1 MTIPN
6 LNLIQNQSP
15 ADAVPVNEN
24 FQTIQSHINT
34 DLINRDGS
42 VAMVG
47 PLILSDGNPAI
58 SAAEAAA
65 GIPVGMMMDWP
76 AASAPDGGD
85 WVLCNGQILTTAD
98 YPALHALIG
107 GTYNNPGDDFQGTQ
121 FRVPNLNGRS
131 SVAPGGSLGGS
142 LGDNEGRADSNAP
155 AHTHAGPSHSHDMNH
170 GHGDGFSVSATQ
182 QEHTHSINHDHSADN
197 TSKDGGHAH
206 DTIELGYGADGQVA
220 SWLNYPGWV
229 AVNGLTTRGG
239 DQGYERGVT
248 SKGSAHSHS
257 FNVPK
262 FNGTSGPAAP
272 SITASISGKVT
283 NHTGK
288 TDPSGT
294 DVTGP
299 GGDGGSTD
307 NYHPV
312 LVLNKIMK
320 AR

>member
-1 MTIPN
+1 MTISN
-6 LNLIQNQSP
+6 LNFIRNQTP

-98 YPALHALIG
+98 YPALHSLIG
-107 GTYNNPGDDFQGTQ
+107 GTYDDPGDDFQGVQ

-142 LGDNEGRADSNAP
+142 LGDKGGRADSNAP
-155 AHTHAGPSHSHDMNH
+155 SHTHAGPSHNHDMNH

-182 QEHTHSINHDHSADN
+182 QGHTHSINHNHGAAN
-197 TSKDGGHAH
+197 TSKDGGHTH
-206 DTIELGYGADGQVA
+206 KGIKDLYGNQLYGADGSFWSSTGSTA
-220 SWLNYPGWV
+220 
-229 AVNGLTTRGG
+229 GLRMGSPYNEIRVESA
-239 DQGYERGVT
+239 D
-248 SKGSAHSHS
+248 SAHTHS
-257 FNVPK
+257 FNMPN
-262 FNGTSGPAAP
+262 FTGNSGSATPT
-272 SITASISGKVT
+272 ITASISGKVT

-288 TDPSGT
+288 TDFSGT
-294 DVTGP
+294 GTTGP
-299 GGDGGSTD
+299 GGDGGSID